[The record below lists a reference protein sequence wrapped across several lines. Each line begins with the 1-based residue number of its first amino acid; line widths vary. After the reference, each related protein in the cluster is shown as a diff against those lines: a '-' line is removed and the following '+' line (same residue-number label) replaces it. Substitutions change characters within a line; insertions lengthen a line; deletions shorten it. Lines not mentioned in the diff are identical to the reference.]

1 MSTRTPTRTAPET
14 PLHDCRRAY
23 AATLTDIAR
32 TDERLVIVT
41 NDSIG
46 SSNLGGFHEELPSR
60 LINVGIAEQNQV
72 GVAAGL
78 ENGGKIPV
86 VSCAGS
92 FLSAR
97 ATEQIKI
104 DAAYSHRHMLLCAQ
118 SPGLAYGPL
127 GSTHHSAEDVSIMR
141 SIPEMTVIVPADPAE
156 TAGAVRWAYF
166 ELDGPAYIR
175 ISRMKVPALHGED
188 YVFTPRAAVL
198 RGGGEGGAGGGGG
211 EGADLTI
218 IANGVTV
225 HRAVDAAD
233 RLAAEGVRARLLSV
247 PVVKPLD
254 EGAVLAAARETGRII
269 TVEEG
274 TVKGGLGGAVA
285 ELVTERC
292 PVPVRRIGVPDEFAP
307 TGSEAWLMD
316 HWGISADGIIAAA
329 RELVAGPTA

>member
-141 SIPEMTVIVPADPAE
+141 AIPDMTVIVPADPAE
-156 TAGAVRWAYF
+156 TAGAVHWAYS

-175 ISRMKVPALHGED
+175 VSRMKVPAVHGED
-188 YVFTPRAAVL
+188 YVFTPEAVTV
-198 RGGGEGGAGGGGG
+198 RD
-211 EGADLTI
+211 GADLTI
-218 IANGVTV
+218 IANGTAL
-225 HRAVDAAD
+225 HRAIEAAD
-233 RLAAEGVRARLLSV
+233 RLAADGVRARLLSI

-254 EGAVLAAARETGRII
+254 EDAVLAAARETGRII

-292 PVPVRRIGVPDEFAP
+292 PVPVRRIGVPDEWAP

-329 RELVAGPTA
+329 RELVAGPAA

>member
-1 MSTRTPTRTAPET
+1 MSTRTPTRTVPEA

-32 TDERLVIVT
+32 ADERLVIVT

-78 ENGGKIPV
+78 ENGDKIPV

-156 TAGAVRWAYF
+156 TAGAVRWAYS

-188 YVFTPRAAVL
+188 YVFTPRATVL
-198 RGGGEGGAGGGGG
+198 REGG

-254 EGAVLAAARETGRII
+254 EDAVLAAARETGRII

-329 RELVAGPTA
+329 RELMAVPAA

>member
-1 MSTRTPTRTAPET
+1 MTD
-14 PLHDCRRAY
+14 LFDCRQAY

-32 TDERLVIVT
+32 ADERLVVV
-41 NDSIG
+41 NDSVG
-46 SSNLGGFHEELPSR
+46 SANLGGFQKEFPTR

-97 ATEQIKI
+97 ATEQVKI
-104 DAAYSHRHMLLCAQ
+104 DVGYSCRHVLLCAQ
-118 SPGLAYGPL
+118 SPGLAYGQL

-141 SIPEMTVIVPADPAE
+141 ALPGMTVIVPADPVE
-156 TAGAVRWAYF
+156 TEGALRWAYN

-175 ISRMKVPALHGED
+175 ISRMKVPAVHGPD
-188 YVFTPRAAVL
+188 YVFTPKAVTL
-198 RGGGEGGAGGGGG
+198 REGT
-211 EGADLTI
+211 DLTV
-218 IANGVTV
+218 IANGTTV
-225 HRAVDAAD
+225 HRALEGVE
-233 RLAAEGVRARLLSV
+233 RLAAEGASARLLSL

-254 EGAVLAAARETGRII
+254 EETVLAAARETGRII
-269 TVEEG
+269 TIEEG

-285 ELVTERC
+285 ELTAQRC
-292 PVPVRRIGVPDEFAP
+292 PVPVRRLGVPDEWAP

-316 HWGISADGIIAAA
+316 HWGISAEGVVAAA
-329 RELVAGPTA
+329 HELLA

>member
-1 MSTRTPTRTAPET
+1 MSTRTAPET
-14 PLHDCRRAY
+14 PLHDCRGAY
-23 AATLTDIAR
+23 ARVLTDIAR
-32 TDERLVIVT
+32 ADERLVVVA
-41 NDSIG
+41 NDSVG
-46 SSNLGGFHEELPSR
+46 SSNLGAFREEFPTR

-118 SPGLAYGPL
+118 SPGLAYGQL

-141 SIPEMTVIVPADPAE
+141 AIPDMTVIVPADLAE
-156 TAGAVRWAYF
+156 TAGAVHWAYS

-175 ISRMKVPALHGED
+175 VSRMKVPAIHGED
-188 YVFTPRAAVL
+188 YVFTPEAVTV
-198 RGGGEGGAGGGGG
+198 RD
-211 EGADLTI
+211 GADLTI
-218 IANGVTV
+218 IANGTAL
-225 HRAVDAAD
+225 HRAIEAAD
-233 RLAAEGVRARLLSV
+233 RLAADCVRARLLSV

-254 EGAVLAAARETGRII
+254 EDAVLAAARETGRII

-285 ELVTERC
+285 ELTAERH
-292 PVPVRRIGVPDEFAP
+292 PVPVKRLGVPDEFAP

-316 HWGISADGIIAAA
+316 HWGVSADGVIAAA
-329 RELVAGPTA
+329 RELMAEPAA

>member
-1 MSTRTPTRTAPET
+1 VSTRTAPET
-14 PLHDCRRAY
+14 PLHDCRGAY
-23 AATLTDIAR
+23 ARALTDIAR
-32 TDERLVIVT
+32 ADERLVVVA
-41 NDSIG
+41 NDSVG
-46 SSNLGGFHEELPSR
+46 SSNLGAFREEFPTR

-118 SPGLAYGPL
+118 SPGLAYGQL

-141 SIPEMTVIVPADPAE
+141 AIPDMTVIVPADPAE
-156 TAGAVRWAYF
+156 TAGAVHWAYS

-175 ISRMKVPALHGED
+175 VSRMKVPAVHGED
-188 YVFTPRAAVL
+188 YVFTPEAVTV
-198 RGGGEGGAGGGGG
+198 RD
-211 EGADLTI
+211 GADLTI
-218 IANGVTV
+218 IANGTAL
-225 HRAVDAAD
+225 HRAIEAAD
-233 RLAAEGVRARLLSV
+233 RLAADGVRARLLSI

-254 EGAVLAAARETGRII
+254 EDAVLAAARETGRII

-274 TVKGGLGGAVA
+274 AVKGGLGGAVA
-285 ELVTERC
+285 ELTADRC
-292 PVPVRRIGVPDEFAP
+292 PVPVRRLGVPDEFAP

-316 HWGISADGIIAAA
+316 HWGVSAEGVIAAA
-329 RELVAGPTA
+329 RGLMAQPVA

>member
-1 MSTRTPTRTAPET
+1 MSTDA
-14 PLHDCRRAY
+14 PLHDCRKAY
-23 AATLTDIAR
+23 ADTLVEIAR
-32 TDERLVIVT
+32 ADERLVVVA

-46 SSNLGGFHEELPSR
+46 SSNLGGFREEFPAR

-72 GVAAGL
+72 GVAAGM

-141 SIPEMTVIVPADPAE
+141 SIPGMTVIVPADPAE
-156 TAGAVRWAYF
+156 TAGAVRWAYS

-175 ISRMKVPALHGED
+175 ISRMKVPAVHGPD
-188 YVFTPRAAVL
+188 YVFSPRATVL
-198 RGGGEGGAGGGGG
+198 REGG
-211 EGADLTI
+211 DLTV
-218 IANGVTV
+218 IANGTAV
-225 HRAVDAAD
+225 HRALEAVE
-233 RLAAEGVRARLLSV
+233 RLARQGVGARLLSM

-254 EGAVLAAARETGRII
+254 EEAVLAAARQTGRII

-274 TVKGGLGGAVA
+274 NAAGGLGGAVA
-285 ELVTERC
+285 ELVSDRC
-292 PVPVRRIGVPDEFAP
+292 PVPVKRLGVPDEWAP

-316 HWGISADGIIAAA
+316 HWGISADGVVAAA
-329 RELVAGPTA
+329 RRLLS

>member
-1 MSTRTPTRTAPET
+1 MSTRTAPET
-14 PLHDCRRAY
+14 PLHDCRGAY
-23 AATLTDIAR
+23 ARALTDIAR
-32 TDERLVIVT
+32 ADERLVVVA
-41 NDSIG
+41 NDSVG
-46 SSNLGGFHEELPSR
+46 SSNLGAFREEFPTR

-118 SPGLAYGPL
+118 SPGLAYGQL

-141 SIPEMTVIVPADPAE
+141 AIPDMTVIVPADPAE
-156 TAGAVRWAYF
+156 TAGAVHWAYS

-175 ISRMKVPALHGED
+175 VSRMKVPAVHGED
-188 YVFTPRAAVL
+188 YVFTPEAVTV
-198 RGGGEGGAGGGGG
+198 RD
-211 EGADLTI
+211 GADLTI
-218 IANGVTV
+218 IANGTAL
-225 HRAVDAAD
+225 HRAIEAAD
-233 RLAAEGVRARLLSV
+233 LSI

-254 EGAVLAAARETGRII
+254 EDAVLAAARETGRII

-274 TVKGGLGGAVA
+274 AVKGGLGGAVA
-285 ELVTERC
+285 ELTADRC
-292 PVPVRRIGVPDEFAP
+292 PVPVRRLGVPDEFAP

-316 HWGISADGIIAAA
+316 HWGVSAEGVIAAA
-329 RELVAGPTA
+329 RGLMAQPVT

>member
-1 MSTRTPTRTAPET
+1 MRTRTAPET

-118 SPGLAYGPL
+118 SPGLAYGQL

-141 SIPEMTVIVPADPAE
+141 AIPDMTVIVPADPAE
-156 TAGAVRWAYF
+156 TAGAVHWAYS

-175 ISRMKVPALHGED
+175 VSRMKVPAVHGED
-188 YVFTPRAAVL
+188 YVFTPEAVTV
-198 RGGGEGGAGGGGG
+198 RD
-211 EGADLTI
+211 GADLTI
-218 IANGVTV
+218 IANGTAL
-225 HRAVDAAD
+225 HRAIEAAD
-233 RLAAEGVRARLLSV
+233 RLAADGVRARLLSI

-254 EGAVLAAARETGRII
+254 EDAVLAAARETGRII

-274 TVKGGLGGAVA
+274 AVKGGLGGAVA
-285 ELVTERC
+285 ELTADRC
-292 PVPVRRIGVPDEFAP
+292 PVPVRRLGVPDEFAP

-316 HWGISADGIIAAA
+316 HWGVSAEGVIAAA
-329 RELVAGPTA
+329 RGLMAQPVA

>member
-1 MSTRTPTRTAPET
+1 MSTRTAPET
-14 PLHDCRRAY
+14 PLHDCRGAY
-23 AATLTDIAR
+23 ARALTDIAR
-32 TDERLVIVT
+32 ADERLVVVA
-41 NDSIG
+41 NDSVG
-46 SSNLGGFHEELPSR
+46 SSNLGAFREEFPTR

-78 ENGGKIPV
+78 ENGGKIPF

-118 SPGLAYGPL
+118 SPGLAYGQL

-141 SIPEMTVIVPADPAE
+141 AIPDMTVIVPADPAE
-156 TAGAVRWAYF
+156 TAGAVHWAYS

-175 ISRMKVPALHGED
+175 VSRMKVPAVHGED
-188 YVFTPRAAVL
+188 YVFTPEAVTV
-198 RGGGEGGAGGGGG
+198 RD
-211 EGADLTI
+211 GADLTI
-218 IANGVTV
+218 IANGTAL
-225 HRAVDAAD
+225 HRAIEAAD
-233 RLAAEGVRARLLSV
+233 RLAADGVRARLLSI

-254 EGAVLAAARETGRII
+254 EDAVLAAARETGRII

-285 ELVTERC
+285 ELTADRC
-292 PVPVRRIGVPDEFAP
+292 PVPVRRLGVPDEFAP

-316 HWGISADGIIAAA
+316 HWGVSAEGVIAAA
-329 RELVAGPTA
+329 RGLMAQPVT

>member
-1 MSTRTPTRTAPET
+1 MSTRTAPET
-14 PLHDCRRAY
+14 PLHDCRGAY
-23 AATLTDIAR
+23 ARALTDIAR
-32 TDERLVIVT
+32 ADERLVVVA
-41 NDSIG
+41 NDSVG
-46 SSNLGGFHEELPSR
+46 SSNLGAFREEFPTR

-118 SPGLAYGPL
+118 SPGLAYGQL

-141 SIPEMTVIVPADPAE
+141 AIPDMTVIVPADPAE
-156 TAGAVRWAYF
+156 TAGAVHWAYS

-175 ISRMKVPALHGED
+175 VSRMKVPAVHGED
-188 YVFTPRAAVL
+188 YVFTPEAVTV
-198 RGGGEGGAGGGGG
+198 RD
-211 EGADLTI
+211 GADLTI
-218 IANGVTV
+218 IANGTAL
-225 HRAVDAAD
+225 HRAIEAAD
-233 RLAAEGVRARLLSV
+233 RLAADGVRARLLSI

-254 EGAVLAAARETGRII
+254 EDAVLAAARETGRII

-274 TVKGGLGGAVA
+274 AVKGGLGGAVA
-285 ELVTERC
+285 ELTADRC
-292 PVPVRRIGVPDEFAP
+292 PVPVRRLGVPDEFAP
-307 TGSEAWLMD
+307 TGSEACLMD
-316 HWGISADGIIAAA
+316 HWGLSAEGVIAAA
-329 RELVAGPTA
+329 RGLMAKPVA

>member
-1 MSTRTPTRTAPET
+1 MSTQTSPTTPET
-14 PLHDCRRAY
+14 LYDCRNAY
-23 AATLTDIAR
+23 AATLADIAR
-32 TDERLVIVT
+32 TDERLVVVA

-46 SSNLGGFHEELPSR
+46 SSNLGGFREEFPIR

-104 DAAYSHRHMLLCAQ
+104 DAAYSRRHMLLCAQ
-118 SPGLAYGPL
+118 SPGLAYGQL

-141 SIPEMTVIVPADPAE
+141 AIPDMTVIVPADPAE
-156 TAGAVRWAYF
+156 TEGAIRWAYS

-175 ISRMKVPALHGED
+175 ISRMKVPAVHDEG
-188 YVFTPRAAVL
+188 YVFTPEAVTL
-198 RGGGEGGAGGGGG
+198 RGGGENGGGG
-211 EGADLTI
+211 ESEALTI
-218 IANGVTV
+218 IADGVTV
-225 HRAVDAAD
+225 HRAVEAAD
-233 RLAAEGVRARLLSV
+233 RLAAQGVRARLLSV

-254 EGAVLAAARETGRII
+254 EDAVLAAARETGRII
-269 TVEEG
+269 TIEEG

-285 ELVTERC
+285 ELTAEKC
-292 PVPVRRIGVPDEFAP
+292 PVPVKRLGVPDEFAP

-316 HWGISADGIIAAA
+316 HWGISADGVVAAA
-329 RELVAGPTA
+329 HELLAGQTA

>member
-1 MSTRTPTRTAPET
+1 MSTRTAPET
-14 PLHDCRRAY
+14 HLHDCRGAY
-23 AATLTDIAR
+23 ARALTDIAR
-32 TDERLVIVT
+32 ADERLVVVA
-41 NDSIG
+41 NDSVG
-46 SSNLGGFHEELPSR
+46 SSNLGAFREEFPTR

-118 SPGLAYGPL
+118 SPGLAYGQL

-141 SIPEMTVIVPADPAE
+141 AIPDMTVIVPADPAE
-156 TAGAVRWAYF
+156 TAGAVHWAYS

-175 ISRMKVPALHGED
+175 VSRMKVPAVHGED
-188 YVFTPRAAVL
+188 YVFTPEAVTV
-198 RGGGEGGAGGGGG
+198 RD
-211 EGADLTI
+211 GADLTI
-218 IANGVTV
+218 IANGTAL
-225 HRAVDAAD
+225 HRAIEAAD
-233 RLAAEGVRARLLSV
+233 RLAADGVRARLLSI

-254 EGAVLAAARETGRII
+254 EDAVLAAARETGRII
-269 TVEEG
+269 PVEEG
-274 TVKGGLGGAVA
+274 VGKGGLGGAVA
-285 ELVTERC
+285 ELTADRC
-292 PVPVRRIGVPDEFAP
+292 PVPVRRLGVPDEFAP

-316 HWGISADGIIAAA
+316 HWGVSAEGVIAAA
-329 RELVAGPTA
+329 RGLMAQPVT

>member
-1 MSTRTPTRTAPET
+1 MSTRTAPET
-14 PLHDCRRAY
+14 PLHDCRGAY
-23 AATLTDIAR
+23 ARALTDIAR
-32 TDERLVIVT
+32 ADERLVVVA
-41 NDSIG
+41 NDSVG
-46 SSNLGGFHEELPSR
+46 SSNLGAFREEFPTR

-118 SPGLAYGPL
+118 SPGLAYGQL

-141 SIPEMTVIVPADPAE
+141 AIPDMTVIVPADPAE
-156 TAGAVRWAYF
+156 TAGAVHWAYS

-175 ISRMKVPALHGED
+175 VSRMKVPAVHGED
-188 YVFTPRAAVL
+188 YVFTPEAVTV
-198 RGGGEGGAGGGGG
+198 RD
-211 EGADLTI
+211 GADLTI
-218 IANGVTV
+218 IANGTAL
-225 HRAVDAAD
+225 HRAIEAAD
-233 RLAAEGVRARLLSV
+233 RLAADGVRARLLSI

-254 EGAVLAAARETGRII
+254 EDAVLAAARETGRII

-274 TVKGGLGGAVA
+274 AVKGGLGGAVA
-285 ELVTERC
+285 ELTADRC
-292 PVPVRRIGVPDEFAP
+292 PVPVRRLGVPDEFAP
-307 TGSEAWLMD
+307 TGSETWLMD
-316 HWGISADGIIAAA
+316 HWGVSAEGVIAAA
-329 RELVAGPTA
+329 RGLMAQPVA

>member
-1 MSTRTPTRTAPET
+1 MSTRTAPET
-14 PLHDCRRAY
+14 PLHDCRGAY
-23 AATLTDIAR
+23 ARALTDIAR
-32 TDERLVIVT
+32 ADERLVVVA
-41 NDSIG
+41 NDSVG
-46 SSNLGGFHEELPSR
+46 SSNLGAFREEFPTR

-118 SPGLAYGPL
+118 SPGLAYGQL

-141 SIPEMTVIVPADPAE
+141 AIPDMTVIVPADPAE
-156 TAGAVRWAYF
+156 TAGAVHWAYS

-175 ISRMKVPALHGED
+175 VSRMKVPAVHGED
-188 YVFTPRAAVL
+188 YVFTPEAVTV
-198 RGGGEGGAGGGGG
+198 RD
-211 EGADLTI
+211 GADLTI
-218 IANGVTV
+218 IANGTAL
-225 HRAVDAAD
+225 HRAIEAVD
-233 RLAAEGVRARLLSV
+233 RLAADGVRARLLSI

-254 EGAVLAAARETGRII
+254 EDAVLAAARETGRII

-274 TVKGGLGGAVA
+274 AVKGGLGGAVA
-285 ELVTERC
+285 ELTADRC
-292 PVPVRRIGVPDEFAP
+292 PVPVRRLGVPDEFAP

-316 HWGISADGIIAAA
+316 HWGVSAEGVIAAA
-329 RELVAGPTA
+329 RGLMAQPVT

>member
-1 MSTRTPTRTAPET
+1 MSTRTAPET
-14 PLHDCRRAY
+14 PLHDCRGAY
-23 AATLTDIAR
+23 ARALTDIAR
-32 TDERLVIVT
+32 ADERLVVVA
-41 NDSIG
+41 NDSVG
-46 SSNLGGFHEELPSR
+46 SSNLGAFREEFPTR

-118 SPGLAYGPL
+118 SPGLAYGQL

-141 SIPEMTVIVPADPAE
+141 AIPDMTVIVPADPAE
-156 TAGAVRWAYF
+156 TAGAVHWAYS

-175 ISRMKVPALHGED
+175 VSRMKVPAVHGED
-188 YVFTPRAAVL
+188 YVFTPEAVTV
-198 RGGGEGGAGGGGG
+198 RDGE
-211 EGADLTI
+211 DLTI
-218 IANGVTV
+218 IANGTAL
-225 HRAVDAAD
+225 HRAIEAAD
-233 RLAAEGVRARLLSV
+233 RLAADGVRARLLSI

-254 EGAVLAAARETGRII
+254 EDAVLAAARETGRII

-285 ELVTERC
+285 EFTADRC
-292 PVPVRRIGVPDEFAP
+292 PVPVRRLGVPDEFAP
-307 TGSEAWLMD
+307 TGSEVWLMD
-316 HWGISADGIIAAA
+316 HWGVSAEGVIAAA
-329 RELVAGPTA
+329 RGLMAQPVT

>member
-1 MSTRTPTRTAPET
+1 MSTRTAPET
-14 PLHDCRRAY
+14 PLHDCRGAY
-23 AATLTDIAR
+23 ARALTDIAR
-32 TDERLVIVT
+32 ADERLVVVA
-41 NDSIG
+41 NDSVG
-46 SSNLGGFHEELPSR
+46 SSNLGAFREEFPTR

-118 SPGLAYGPL
+118 SPGLAYGQL

-141 SIPEMTVIVPADPAE
+141 AIPDMTVIVPADPAE
-156 TAGAVRWAYF
+156 TAGAVHWAYS
-166 ELDGPAYIR
+166 ELDGPAYICV
-175 ISRMKVPALHGED
+175 SRMKVPAVHGED
-188 YVFTPRAAVL
+188 YVFTPEAVTV
-198 RGGGEGGAGGGGG
+198 RD
-211 EGADLTI
+211 GADLTI
-218 IANGVTV
+218 IANGTAL
-225 HRAVDAAD
+225 HRAIEAAD
-233 RLAAEGVRARLLSV
+233 RLAADGVRARLLSI

-254 EGAVLAAARETGRII
+254 EDAVLAAARETGRII

-285 ELVTERC
+285 ELTADRC
-292 PVPVRRIGVPDEFAP
+292 PVPVRRLGVPDEFAP

-316 HWGISADGIIAAA
+316 HWGVSAEGVIAAA
-329 RELVAGPTA
+329 RGLMAQPVT

>member
-1 MSTRTPTRTAPET
+1 MSTRTAPET
-14 PLHDCRRAY
+14 PLHDCRGAY
-23 AATLTDIAR
+23 ARALTDIAR
-32 TDERLVIVT
+32 ADERLVVVA
-41 NDSIG
+41 NDSVG
-46 SSNLGGFHEELPSR
+46 SSNLGAFREEFPTR

-118 SPGLAYGPL
+118 SPGLAYGQL

-156 TAGAVRWAYF
+156 TAGAVRWAYS

-175 ISRMKVPALHGED
+175 VSRMKVPAVHGED
-188 YVFTPRAAVL
+188 YVFTPEAVTV
-198 RGGGEGGAGGGGG
+198 RD
-211 EGADLTI
+211 GADLTI
-218 IANGVTV
+218 IANGTAL
-225 HRAVDAAD
+225 HRAIEAAD
-233 RLAAEGVRARLLSV
+233 RLAADGVRARLLSI

-254 EGAVLAAARETGRII
+254 EDAVLAAARETGRII

-285 ELVTERC
+285 EFTADRC
-292 PVPVRRIGVPDEFAP
+292 PVPVRRLGVPDEFAP
-307 TGSEAWLMD
+307 TGSEVWLMD
-316 HWGISADGIIAAA
+316 HWGVSAEGVIAAA
-329 RELVAGPTA
+329 RGLMA

>member
-1 MSTRTPTRTAPET
+1 MSTRTAPET
-14 PLHDCRRAY
+14 PLHDCRGAY
-23 AATLTDIAR
+23 ARALTDIAR
-32 TDERLVIVT
+32 ADERLVVVA
-41 NDSIG
+41 NDSVG
-46 SSNLGGFHEELPSR
+46 SSNLGAFREEFPTR

-118 SPGLAYGPL
+118 SPGLAYGQL
-127 GSTHHSAEDVSIMR
+127 GSTHHRAEDVSIMR
-141 SIPEMTVIVPADPAE
+141 AIPDMTVIVPADPAE
-156 TAGAVRWAYF
+156 TAGAVHWAYS

-175 ISRMKVPALHGED
+175 VSRMKVPAIHGED
-188 YVFTPRAAVL
+188 YVFTPEAVTV
-198 RGGGEGGAGGGGG
+198 RD
-211 EGADLTI
+211 GADLTI
-218 IANGVTV
+218 IANGTAL
-225 HRAVDAAD
+225 HRAIEAAD
-233 RLAAEGVRARLLSV
+233 RLAADGVRARLLSI

-254 EGAVLAAARETGRII
+254 EDAVLAAARETGRII

-274 TVKGGLGGAVA
+274 AVKGGLGGAVA
-285 ELVTERC
+285 ELTADRC
-292 PVPVRRIGVPDEFAP
+292 PVPVRRLGVPDEFAP

-316 HWGISADGIIAAA
+316 HWGVSAEGVIAAA
-329 RELVAGPTA
+329 RGLMAQPVA

>member
-1 MSTRTPTRTAPET
+1 MSTRTAPET
-14 PLHDCRRAY
+14 PLHDCRGAY
-23 AATLTDIAR
+23 ARALTDIAR
-32 TDERLVIVT
+32 ADERLVVVA
-41 NDSIG
+41 NDSVG
-46 SSNLGGFHEELPSR
+46 SSNLGAFREEFPTR

-118 SPGLAYGPL
+118 SPGLAYGQL

-141 SIPEMTVIVPADPAE
+141 AIPDMTVIVPADPAE
-156 TAGAVRWAYF
+156 TAGAVHWAYS

-175 ISRMKVPALHGED
+175 VSRMKVPAVHGED
-188 YVFTPRAAVL
+188 YVFTPEAVTV
-198 RGGGEGGAGGGGG
+198 RD
-211 EGADLTI
+211 GADLTI
-218 IANGVTV
+218 IANGTAL
-225 HRAVDAAD
+225 HRAIEAAD
-233 RLAAEGVRARLLSV
+233 RLAADGVRARLLSI

-254 EGAVLAAARETGRII
+254 EDAVLAAARETGRII

-274 TVKGGLGGAVA
+274 AVMGGLGGAVA
-285 ELVTERC
+285 ELTADRC
-292 PVPVRRIGVPDEFAP
+292 PVPVRRLGVPDEFAP

-316 HWGISADGIIAAA
+316 HWGVSAEGVIAAA
-329 RELVAGPTA
+329 RGLMAQPVA

>member
-1 MSTRTPTRTAPET
+1 MSTRTAPET
-14 PLHDCRRAY
+14 PLHDCRGAY
-23 AATLTDIAR
+23 ARALTDIAR
-32 TDERLVIVT
+32 ADERLVVVA
-41 NDSIG
+41 NDSVG
-46 SSNLGGFHEELPSR
+46 SSNLGAFREEFPTR

-118 SPGLAYGPL
+118 SPGLAYGQL

-141 SIPEMTVIVPADPAE
+141 AIPDMTVIVPADPAE
-156 TAGAVRWAYF
+156 TAGAVHWAYS

-175 ISRMKVPALHGED
+175 VSRMKVPAVHGED
-188 YVFTPRAAVL
+188 YVFTPEAVTV
-198 RGGGEGGAGGGGG
+198 RD
-211 EGADLTI
+211 GADLTI
-218 IANGVTV
+218 IANGTAL
-225 HRAVDAAD
+225 HRAIEAAD
-233 RLAAEGVRARLLSV
+233 RLAADGVRARLLSI

-254 EGAVLAAARETGRII
+254 EDAVLAAARETGRII

-285 ELVTERC
+285 ELTADRC
-292 PVPVRRIGVPDEFAP
+292 PVPVRRLGVPDEFAL

-316 HWGISADGIIAAA
+316 HWGVSAEGVIAAA
-329 RELVAGPTA
+329 RGLMAQPVT

>member
-1 MSTRTPTRTAPET
+1 M
-14 PLHDCRRAY
+14 
-23 AATLTDIAR
+23 
-32 TDERLVIVT
+32 
-41 NDSIG
+41 
-46 SSNLGGFHEELPSR
+46 
-60 LINVGIAEQNQV
+60 
-72 GVAAGL
+72 AAGL

-118 SPGLAYGPL
+118 SPGLAYGQL

-141 SIPEMTVIVPADPAE
+141 AIPDMTVIVPADPAE
-156 TAGAVRWAYF
+156 TAGAVHWAYS

-175 ISRMKVPALHGED
+175 VSRMKVPAVHGED
-188 YVFTPRAAVL
+188 YVFTPEAVTV
-198 RGGGEGGAGGGGG
+198 RD
-211 EGADLTI
+211 GADLTI
-218 IANGVTV
+218 IANGTAL
-225 HRAVDAAD
+225 HRAIEAAD
-233 RLAAEGVRARLLSV
+233 RLAADGVRARLLSI

-254 EGAVLAAARETGRII
+254 EDAVLAAARETGRII

-285 ELVTERC
+285 ELTADRC
-292 PVPVRRIGVPDEFAP
+292 PVPVRRLGVPDEFAP

-316 HWGISADGIIAAA
+316 HWGVSAEGVIAAA
-329 RELVAGPTA
+329 RGLMAQPVA

>member
-1 MSTRTPTRTAPET
+1 MSTRTAPET
-14 PLHDCRRAY
+14 PLHDCRGAY
-23 AATLTDIAR
+23 ARALTDIAR
-32 TDERLVIVT
+32 ADERLVVVA
-41 NDSIG
+41 NDSVG
-46 SSNLGGFHEELPSR
+46 SSNLGAFREEFPTR

-118 SPGLAYGPL
+118 SPGLAYGQL

-141 SIPEMTVIVPADPAE
+141 AIPDMTVIVPADPAE
-156 TAGAVRWAYF
+156 TAGAVHWAYS

-175 ISRMKVPALHGED
+175 VSRMKVPAVHGED
-188 YVFTPRAAVL
+188 YVFTPEAVTVRA
-198 RGGGEGGAGGGGG
+198 
-211 EGADLTI
+211 GADLTI
-218 IANGVTV
+218 IANGTAL
-225 HRAVDAAD
+225 HRAIEAAD
-233 RLAAEGVRARLLSV
+233 RLAADGVRARLLSI

-254 EGAVLAAARETGRII
+254 EDAVLAAARETGRII

-285 ELVTERC
+285 ELTADRC
-292 PVPVRRIGVPDEFAP
+292 PVPVRRLGVPDEFAP

-316 HWGISADGIIAAA
+316 HWGVSAEGVIAAA
-329 RELVAGPTA
+329 RGLMAQPVT

>member
-1 MSTRTPTRTAPET
+1 MSTRTAPET
-14 PLHDCRRAY
+14 PLHDCRGAY
-23 AATLTDIAR
+23 ARALTDIAR
-32 TDERLVIVT
+32 ADERLVVVA
-41 NDSIG
+41 NDSVG
-46 SSNLGGFHEELPSR
+46 SSNLGAFREEFPTR

-118 SPGLAYGPL
+118 SPGLAYGQL

-141 SIPEMTVIVPADPAE
+141 AIPDMTVIVPADPAE
-156 TAGAVRWAYF
+156 TAGAVHWAYS

-175 ISRMKVPALHGED
+175 VSRMKVPAVHGED
-188 YVFTPRAAVL
+188 YVFTPEAVTV
-198 RGGGEGGAGGGGG
+198 RD
-211 EGADLTI
+211 GADLTI
-218 IANGVTV
+218 IANGTAL
-225 HRAVDAAD
+225 HRAIEAAD
-233 RLAAEGVRARLLSV
+233 RLAADGVRARLLSI

-254 EGAVLAAARETGRII
+254 EDAVLAAARETGRII

-329 RELVAGPTA
+329 RELVAGPAA